1 MHRPAPPSTP
11 PPRYDGAG
19 AEEDA
24 QTIGARM
31 QRIVEEYEKKDLD
44 TPRPPSAPQ
53 SSRRLVYQVSPR
65 TVSPRTAPKMQ
76 QQQQTWVVR
85 PQGSAHGAARQM
97 GHSEVRL
104 PYSQPWYKPQLDE
117 VLEEADK
124 YKRQASLL
132 RKTLEQVAKERDA
145 AVATGK
151 LSNQT
156 IMQMSDAAV
165 EREKLK
171 DKALEE
177 VGQMRAQTEQ
187 GKHERE
193 KLHEEVDR
201 LRARVQTLQ
210 CEVDDLKTA
219 MTGYVEDRI
228 RAERAAADSLAAV
241 ARAQGEARAARAE
254 TIAITEERDKAR
266 EQCQKA
272 EGMVKATQKASAA
285 EAARAAEE
293 QRARL
298 EALTIEVKPST
309 KQLVSEKAAEIS
321 ALDEAE
327 LLARSSRFRDP
338 EALWSL
344 LEPYNFAGQF
354 DTPIALL
361 SANWLKTSRP
371 ARLPLRQQLPP
382 EAFIPARTL
391 RPICGAIDKGLS
403 KGMIRPLPIICVLLP
418 RSALG
423 DGTIEH
429 PDPSGEYLTRIV
441 NTLEQRWPEFT
452 KPRGGKPA
460 ASTGVTDVGVFID
473 WACLHMASMEVAPS
487 SNSGGASGASKA
499 AAPPRKRSEH
509 EQRVFDMAQKELHAL
524 FAHELT
530 TVWIFP
536 EGKQALGRPEIKFRE
551 AWPSYLYLLAS
562 LIKPS
567 NLNELLQWPLLLDL
581 SGGSEA
587 ATAVCRRAPC
597 EPLTFHP
604 GHEHGACLGAAGLVA
619 TQYPEALCAM
629 MAGVEE
635 LDFRRCNWGDEEV
648 AWLGAILPLCGRL
661 QRLHLSG
668 NHIGNAGACALATA
682 VSARSSLALRS
693 TLPKRPL
700 RATRLAPNCLILI
713 CKPCVCVADFCWRA
727 AGPQNSLPRQ

>member
-1 MHRPAPPSTP
+1 MSLRGLEISVAYAVWSSIVM
-11 PPRYDGAG
+11 AVL
-19 AEEDA
+19 AF
-24 QTIGARM
+24 IGM
-31 QRIVEEYEKKDLD
+31 TFLGESV
-44 TPRPPSAPQ
+44 SAAK
-53 SSRRLVYQVSPR
+53 V
-65 TVSPRTAPKMQ
+65 
-76 QQQQTWVVR
+76 
-85 PQGSAHGAARQM
+85 
-97 GHSEVRL
+97 
-104 PYSQPWYKPQLDE
+104 PWYKPQLDE

-285 EAARAAEE
+285 EATRAAEE

-309 KQLVSEKAAEIS
+309 KQLVSEKAAEVS

-338 EALWSL
+338 EALWPL

-635 LDFRRCNWGDEEV
+635 LDFRRCNWGDEEIS
-648 AWLGAILPLCGRL
+648 AGALRDLKILSLDNNDISDAGASALFTALSPGEGAIELPIKDLKAL
-661 QRLHLSG
+661 TLNNNAINDSSALAL
-668 NHIGNAGACALATA
+668 AGAITSSNTLAGCKVNFDGNPATKVARTAVKKALAKA
-682 VSARSSLALRS
+682 
-693 TLPKRPL
+693 K
-700 RATRLAPNCLILI
+700 
-713 CKPCVCVADFCWRA
+713 KP
-727 AGPQNSLPRQ
+727 S